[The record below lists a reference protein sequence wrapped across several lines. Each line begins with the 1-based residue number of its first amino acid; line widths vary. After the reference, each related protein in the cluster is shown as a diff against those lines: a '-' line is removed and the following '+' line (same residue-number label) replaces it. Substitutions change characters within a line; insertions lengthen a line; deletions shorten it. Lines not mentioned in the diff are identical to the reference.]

1 MSLVWQVFSSWTINL
16 LLLKTTFLPSGF
28 DTQLFKN
35 EEIFFFFQI
44 FKIFLSNSSFV
55 KALNETRK
63 HFLLNVCHFH
73 LSCSGTDIAFIEVS
87 SEDFY

>member
-1 MSLVWQVFSSWTINL
+1 MSLVQQVFSSWTVNL

-35 EEIFFFFQI
+35 EETFSS
-44 FKIFLSNSSFV
+44 FKYLRFFLSNSSFV

-63 HFLLNVCHFH
+63 HFLLNVCHFY
-73 LSCSGTDIAFIEVS
+73 LSCSGTDI
-87 SEDFY
+87 